1 MVQPIQGW
9 FRRFR
14 GENSSLLMSQSQHMI
29 YQFCCRGKLQ
39 QYEGKDDIWC
49 RGKTIDALV
58 GLLFVLGVVIGMVD
72 GEGKVGLG
80 RLKHTTIW
88 LTSP

>member
-1 MVQPIQGW
+1 MVQ
-9 FRRFR
+9 
-14 GENSSLLMSQSQHMI
+14 NSMYCGI
-29 YQFCCRGKLQ
+29 K
-39 QYEGKDDIWC
+39 I
-49 RGKTIDALV
+49 IDALV